1 MKTRLI
7 SLLTFLT
14 VTFFTGNLL
23 AEESAMDVVKSTTD
37 QVISKLKTSDENFE
51 QNDERINELVDEL
64 IAPRFDFPKMS
75 RWVLGKN
82 WRAASKE
89 QQGRFVDAFQ
99 SLLIR
104 TYAKA
109 LTNSADVSI
118 NYLPERMSDDKRKA
132 IVKTEVDRNNGGP
145 LIPIEYR
152 LYSKNDTWLVYDVSI
167 DHVSLISTYR
177 NTFNSDIKSKGLETV
192 IAELE
197 KR

>member
-1 MKTRLI
+1 
-7 SLLTFLT
+7 
-14 VTFFTGNLL
+14 
-23 AEESAMDVVKSTTD
+23 MDVVKSTTD

-89 QQGRFVDAFQ
+89 QQGRFIDAFQ